1 MAGILKKFTEM
12 TIDKPTFTYSVL
24 YQIQSTEHNMFIRL
38 IILFICSLDWTA
50 SAFCPSLHTRTQ
62 GVYSTISLNLVTEE
76 DVIALVD
83 KAEDL
88 WAKVQ
93 TLRNEANDL
102 SIQAE
107 TLGQAAEVSAADAVK
122 SLSHEKIDLSKEK
135 IEEVQ
140 QAQSQSIDLGS
151 LLERAVKASEEADEI
166 EILANEALAASE
178 AALEQ
183 HLLDFPAN
191 A

>member
-1 MAGILKKFTEM
+1 
-12 TIDKPTFTYSVL
+12 
-24 YQIQSTEHNMFIRL
+24 MFIRL
-38 IILFICSLDWTA
+38 IILFICYLCWSS
-50 SAFCPSLHTRTQ
+50 SAFCPSLHSRTQ
-62 GVYSTISLNLVTEE
+62 RVYSITISLNLVTED

-122 SLSHEKIDLSKEK
+122 SLSHKIDLSKEK
-135 IEEVQ
+135 IAEVQ
-140 QAQSQSIDLGS
+140 QAQSQSLDLGS
-151 LLERAVKASEEADEI
+151 LLERAMKASEEADEI
-166 EILANEALAASE
+166 EILANEALTASE
-178 AALEQ
+178 
-183 HLLDFPAN
+183 
-191 A
+191 

>member
-1 MAGILKKFTEM
+1 M
-12 TIDKPTFTYSVL
+12 
-24 YQIQSTEHNMFIRL
+24 
-38 IILFICSLDWTA
+38 LFGWT

-62 GVYSTISLNLVTEE
+62 RVYSTIPLNLVTED

-122 SLSHEKIDLSKEK
+122 SLSQDKIDLSKEK
-135 IEEVQ
+135 IAEVQ

-151 LLERAVKASEEADEI
+151 LLERAMKASEEADEI

-183 HLLDFPAN
+183 HLLDFPAEN

>member
-1 MAGILKKFTEM
+1 MCW
-12 TIDKPTFTYSVL
+12 S
-24 YQIQSTEHNMFIRL
+24 
-38 IILFICSLDWTA
+38 A
-50 SAFCPSLHTRTQ
+50 SAFCPLCRRTQ
-62 GVYSTISLNLVTEE
+62 RVYSTTISLNLVTEE

-107 TLGQAAEVSAADAVK
+107 TLGQTAEVSAADAVK
-122 SLSHEKIDLSKEK
+122 SLSQAKIDLSKEK
-135 IEEVQ
+135 IAEVQ

-166 EILANEALAASE
+166 EILANEALAASKK
-178 AALEQ
+178 ALEE
-183 HLLDFPAN
+183 HLIDFPEN

>member
-1 MAGILKKFTEM
+1 M
-12 TIDKPTFTYSVL
+12 
-24 YQIQSTEHNMFIRL
+24 
-38 IILFICSLDWTA
+38 A
-50 SAFCPSLHTRTQ
+50 SAFCPLHTRTQ
-62 GVYSTISLNLVTEE
+62 RVYSTTISLNLVTED

-107 TLGQAAEVSAADAVK
+107 TLGQEVVVSAADAVK
-122 SLSHEKIDLSKEK
+122 SLSQAKIDLSEEK
-135 IEEVQ
+135 IAEVQ

>member
-1 MAGILKKFTEM
+1 MSNGRYPKTSIF
-12 TIDKPTFTYSVL
+12 VL
-24 YQIQSTEHNMFIRL
+24 FRVHIVLSHFVLLLIQTVDMFI
-38 IILFICSLDWTA
+38 IILFICSLSWT

-62 GVYSTISLNLVTEE
+62 RVYYSTTISLNLVTED

-107 TLGQAAEVSAADAVK
+107 TLGQEAEVSAADAVK
-122 SLSHEKIDLSKEK
+122 SLSGKIDLSEEK
-135 IEEVQ
+135 IAEVQ

-151 LLERAVKASEEADEI
+151 LLERAMKASEEADEI

-183 HLLDFPAN
+183 HISDFPEN

>member
-1 MAGILKKFTEM
+1 M
-12 TIDKPTFTYSVL
+12 
-24 YQIQSTEHNMFIRL
+24 
-38 IILFICSLDWTA
+38 
-50 SAFCPSLHTRTQ
+50 
-62 GVYSTISLNLVTEE
+62 VTED

-122 SLSHEKIDLSKEK
+122 SLSHKIDLSKEK
-135 IEEVQ
+135 IAEVQ
-140 QAQSQSIDLGS
+140 QAQSQSLDLGS
-151 LLERAVKASEEADEI
+151 LLERAMKASEEADEI
-166 EILANEALAASE
+166 EILANEALTASE
-178 AALEQ
+178 QALEE
-183 HLLDFPAN
+183 HLIDFPEN

>member
-1 MAGILKKFTEM
+1 MFT
-12 TIDKPTFTYSVL
+12 
-24 YQIQSTEHNMFIRL
+24 RL
-38 IILFICSLDWTA
+38 IILFICSLSWT
-50 SAFCPSLHTRTQ
+50 SAFCPLHARTTQ
-62 GVYSTISLNLVTEE
+62 RVYYSTTISLNLVTED

-107 TLGQAAEVSAADAVK
+107 TLGQEAEVSAADAVK
-122 SLSHEKIDLSKEK
+122 SLSQDKIDLSEEK
-135 IEEVQ
+135 IQEVQ

-151 LLERAVKASEEADEI
+151 FLERAVKASEEADEV

-183 HLLDFPAN
+183 HLESPR
-191 A
+191 

>member
-1 MAGILKKFTEM
+1 MI
-12 TIDKPTFTYSVL
+12 
-24 YQIQSTEHNMFIRL
+24 IRL
-38 IILFICSLDWTA
+38 IILLFISSFSWTA
-50 SAFCPSLHTRTQ
+50 SAFCPLYTRTQ
-62 GVYSTISLNLVTEE
+62 RVYSTTTSSLCLVSEE

-93 TLRNEANDL
+93 TLRNEADDL

-107 TLGQAAEVSAADAVK
+107 TLGQAAEVSTADAVK
-122 SLSHEKIDLSKEK
+122 ALSQDKIDLSKEK
-135 IEEVQ
+135 IEEVK

-178 AALEQ
+178 KALEE
-183 HLLDFPAN
+183 HLIDFPEN

>member
-1 MAGILKKFTEM
+1 MI
-12 TIDKPTFTYSVL
+12 
-24 YQIQSTEHNMFIRL
+24 IRL
-38 IILFICSLDWTA
+38 IILFISSFSWTA
-50 SAFCPSLHTRTQ
+50 SAFCPLYTRTQ
-62 GVYSTISLNLVTEE
+62 RVYSTTTSSLCLVSEE

-93 TLRNEANDL
+93 TLRNEADDL

-107 TLGQAAEVSAADAVK
+107 TLGQAAEVSTADAVK
-122 SLSHEKIDLSKEK
+122 ALSQDKIDLSKEK
-135 IEEVQ
+135 IEEVK

-178 AALEQ
+178 KALEE
-183 HLLDFPAN
+183 HLIDFPEN